1 VENIFKGGGDVDFV
15 AVIGRTLSQEA
26 DRRLGHVL
34 PFVKRFGTDFAQAV
48 SSKVAS
54 ARVYGPIYFRVALE
68 GMISGS
74 HYDTND
80 AEDGDCNGDGR
91 VNRHPV
97 DQDAVLDLLWKYIVN
112 DTIGTLRDA
121 CDKVF
126 ADRGVKDGSLAFVKT
141 QSVLKFQRAEAVRIL
156 GREFLAAAERERK

>member
-1 VENIFKGGGDVDFV
+1 
-15 AVIGRTLSQEA
+15 
-26 DRRLGHVL
+26 
-34 PFVKRFGTDFAQAV
+34 VKRFGTDFAQVV